1 DGQGLRMARSARMFG
16 RSVRVRVPMAQ
27 QEEERMTKR
36 RTGIWSV
43 SALLA
48 IASLLIGACSQA
60 PAGQT
65 TTTGGTAGAADPN
78 GTLTLNMGSE
88 PDTIDPQK
96 SSFVHEIAQASFVF
110 EGL

>member
-1 DGQGLRMARSARMFG
+1 MAMSARIYG
-16 RSVRVRVPMAQ
+16 QQVRVRVPMAQ

-43 SALLA
+43 LALLA
-48 IASLLIGACSQA
+48 IASLLVGACSQA

-65 TTTGGTAGAADPN
+65 TTTGGTTAGPTADTN

-96 SSFVHEIAQASFVF
+96 ASFVNEIGQASFVF
-110 EGL
+110 EG